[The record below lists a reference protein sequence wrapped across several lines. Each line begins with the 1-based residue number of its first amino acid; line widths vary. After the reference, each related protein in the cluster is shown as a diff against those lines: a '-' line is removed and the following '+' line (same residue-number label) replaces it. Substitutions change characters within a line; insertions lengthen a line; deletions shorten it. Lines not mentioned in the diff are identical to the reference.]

1 MSNSNLERSK
11 IEKGGKRLCIFTKKK
26 REREKDCVYLPNQGI
41 KWYNKSNIRDY
52 AIHKTNLYASHSYCL
67 KIFKASLD
75 QY

>member
-41 KWYNKSNIRDY
+41 KWYNGKEKEKKIKNIEKGDEEE
-52 AIHKTNLYASHSYCL
+52 
-67 KIFKASLD
+67 
-75 QY
+75 